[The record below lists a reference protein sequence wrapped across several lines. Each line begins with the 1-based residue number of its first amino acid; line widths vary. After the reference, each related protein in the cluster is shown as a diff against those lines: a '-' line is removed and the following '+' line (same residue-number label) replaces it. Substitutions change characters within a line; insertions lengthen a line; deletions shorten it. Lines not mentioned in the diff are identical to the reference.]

1 MSVTSASLM
10 SPSVNEEILPPEVSA
25 RSESWLTRARNY
37 PVFSRT
43 WYRYRARAWMGT
55 LIPALLLIFLI
66 DAARGADWRTF
77 FVVWIPLSLA
87 GTAMHLGG
95 AALAVWVRQRGYAE
109 KKEWRCLITVL
120 CAGLLCS
127 LLLFFAAR
135 QATQQ
140 LLHYEAPMLTALKLH
155 YSGSPDSAKTT
166 AATPAGNWLSEFK
179 AGFEQGFQDGKQ
191 NRAPHPPDISG
202 ADFWK
207 GFYIGL
213 LLSSVCIYIS
223 GGYDLW
229 LFSRQRNM
237 LKVAQS
243 KRASEQAQAMQRETE
258 LRLSVLAAQVE
269 PHFLFNTLAG
279 VRSAIN
285 TEPVRAVAIVD
296 HLVDYLRATIP
307 QMRDDGGSVQSR
319 LSKQLDAAHAYLSLM
334 QARIPRLSF
343 SVESQIVD
351 AAVPP
356 LMLISLVEN
365 AIKHGIEPKV
375 GAAHIAVTVR
385 VIETQETQETPEP
398 PMLEMR
404 VEDDGVGFGGHNSG
418 SGIGLANIHQR
429 LAAMYGERASLLL
442 KARPEGGVAA
452 IITIPLEKQTEAA

>member
-1 MSVTSASLM
+1 MSATPAINM
-10 SPSVNEEILPPEVSA
+10 SPSANEEILPPEVSA

-55 LIPALLLIFLI
+55 LIPVLLLIFLI
-66 DAARGADWRTF
+66 DSARGADWRTF
-77 FVVWIPLSLA
+77 FVVWIPMALA
-87 GTAMHLGG
+87 GTGMHLGG
-95 AALAVWVRQRGYAE
+95 AALAVWVRQRAYAE
-109 KKEWRCLITVL
+109 KKEWRCLIVVL
-120 CAGLLCS
+120 CLGMLLS
-127 LLLFFAAR
+127 LGLFFASR

-140 LLHYEAPMLTALKLH
+140 FLHHEAPMLSALKLH
-155 YSGSPDSAKTT
+155 YAGAPETAKTP
-166 AATPAGNWLSEFK
+166 ASSAGNWWLEFK
-179 AGFEQGFQDGKQ
+179 AGFEKGLQDGSQ
-191 NRAPHPPDISG
+191 NRAPRPPDIAGS
-202 ADFWK
+202 DFWK

-213 LLSSVCIYIS
+213 VLSSFCVFIS

-237 LKVAQS
+237 LKIAQS
-243 KRASEQAQAMQRETE
+243 KRASEQVQAMQRETE

-279 VRSAIN
+279 VRSAIG
-285 TEPVRAVAIVD
+285 TEPARAVAIVD

-307 QMRDDGGSVQSR
+307 QMRDDGGSVQSH
-319 LSKQLDAAHAYLSLM
+319 LNKQLEAVHAYLSLM

-343 SVESQIVD
+343 SVESQIAD

-375 GAAHIAVTVR
+375 GAAHIAVKVS
-385 VIETQETQETPEP
+385 VIETQEP

-404 VEDDGVGFGGHNSG
+404 VEDDGVGFGGNNSG

-429 LAAMYGERASLLL
+429 LAAMYGARASLLL
-442 KARPEGGVAA
+442 KARAEGGVAA
-452 IITIPLEKQTEAA
+452 IITIPLEQYK

>member
-1 MSVTSASLM
+1 MSATPAINMPPSA
-10 SPSVNEEILPPEVSA
+10 NEEILPPEVSA

-55 LIPALLLIFLI
+55 LIPALILIFLI
-66 DAARGADWRTF
+66 DSARGADWRTF
-77 FVVWIPLSLA
+77 FVVWIPLALA
-87 GTAMHLGG
+87 GTGMHLGG
-95 AALAVWVRQRGYAE
+95 AALAVWVRQRAYAE
-109 KKEWRCLITVL
+109 KKEWRCLIVVL
-120 CAGLLCS
+120 CLGMLLS
-127 LLLFFAAR
+127 LGLFFASR

-140 LLHYEAPMLTALKLH
+140 FLHHEVPMLSALKLH
-155 YSGSPDSAKTT
+155 YAGAPENAKTP
-166 AATPAGNWLSEFK
+166 ASSAGNWWSEFK
-179 AGFEQGFQDGKQ
+179 AGFENGLQDGSQ
-191 NRAPHPPDISG
+191 NRAPRPPDIAGS
-202 ADFWK
+202 DFWK

-213 LLSSVCIYIS
+213 VLSSVCIYIS

-237 LKVAQS
+237 LKIAQS

-279 VRSAIN
+279 VRSAIG
-285 TEPVRAVAIVD
+285 TEPARAMAIVD

-307 QMRDDGGSVQSR
+307 QMRDDGGSVQSH
-319 LSKQLDAAHAYLSLM
+319 LNKQLEAVHAYLSLM
-334 QARIPRLSF
+334 QARIPRLNF
-343 SVESQIVD
+343 SVESQIAD

-375 GAAHIAVTVR
+375 GAAHIAVKVS
-385 VIETQETQETPEP
+385 VIETQES

-404 VEDDGVGFGGHNSG
+404 VEDDGVGFGGNNSG

-442 KARPEGGVAA
+442 KARAEGGVAA
-452 IITIPLEKQTEAA
+452 IITIPLEQYK

>member
-1 MSVTSASLM
+1 MSATPASHMPPSA
-10 SPSVNEEILPPEVSA
+10 NEEILPPEVSA

-43 WYRYRARAWMGT
+43 WYRYRARAWVGT

-66 DAARGADWRTF
+66 DSARGADWRTL

-87 GTAMHLGG
+87 GTVMHLGG

-140 LLHYEAPMLTALKLH
+140 FLHYEAPMLTALKLH
-155 YSGSPDSAKTT
+155 YPGSPDSAKTT
-166 AATPAGNWLSEFK
+166 AAASAGNWLSEFK
-179 AGFEQGFQDGKQ
+179 AGFEQGLQDGKQ
-191 NRAPHPPDISG
+191 NRAPRPPDMSG

-213 LLSSVCIYIS
+213 ILSSVCIYLS

-229 LFSRQRNM
+229 LFSRQRTM

-279 VRSAIN
+279 VRSAIS
-285 TEPVRAVAIVD
+285 TEPARAVAIVD

-307 QMRDDGGSVQSR
+307 QMRDDGGSIQSR
-319 LSKQLDAAHAYLSLM
+319 LSKQLEAVHAYLSLM

-343 SVESQIVD
+343 SVESQIAD

-375 GAAHIAVTVR
+375 GAAHIVVTVS
-385 VIETQETQETPEP
+385 VTGTEEQ

-404 VEDDGVGFGGHNSG
+404 VEDNGVGFGGSSSG
-418 SGIGLANIHQR
+418 SGIGLSNIHER
-429 LAAMYGERASLLL
+429 LMTMYGDRASLLL
-442 KARPEGGVAA
+442 KARAEGGIAA
-452 IITIPLEKQTEAA
+452 IITIPLEQYK

>member
-1 MSVTSASLM
+1 MSVTPASLM
-10 SPSVNEEILPPEVSA
+10 SSSANEEILPPEVSA

-66 DAARGADWRTF
+66 DAARGAHWRTF
-77 FVVWIPLSLA
+77 FVVWIPLALA
-87 GTAMHLGG
+87 GTGMHLGG

-109 KKEWRCLITVL
+109 KKEWRSLITVL

-155 YSGSPDSAKTT
+155 YSGSPDPAKTT

-179 AGFEQGFQDGKQ
+179 AGFEQGLQDGSQ
-191 NRAPHPPDISG
+191 NRAPRPPDTAGS
-202 ADFWK
+202 DFWK

-213 LLSSVCIYIS
+213 VLSSVCIYLS

-279 VRSAIN
+279 VRSAIS
-285 TEPVRAVAIVD
+285 TEPARAVAIVD

-319 LSKQLDAAHAYLSLM
+319 LSKQLDAVHAYLSLM

-343 SVESQIVD
+343 SVESQIAD

-375 GAAHIAVTVR
+375 GAAHIAVKVS
-385 VIETQETQETPEP
+385 VIAIQEQ

-429 LAAMYGERASLLL
+429 LAAMYGDRASLLL

>member
-1 MSVTSASLM
+1 MSVTPASLM
-10 SPSVNEEILPPEVSA
+10 SSSANEEILPPEVSA

-77 FVVWIPLSLA
+77 FVVWIPLALA
-87 GTAMHLGG
+87 GTGMHLGG
-95 AALAVWVRQRGYAE
+95 AALAVWVRQRGYTE
-109 KKEWRCLITVL
+109 KKEWRSLITVL

-155 YSGSPDSAKTT
+155 YSGSPDPAKTT

-179 AGFEQGFQDGKQ
+179 AGFEQGLQDGSQ
-191 NRAPHPPDISG
+191 NRAPRPPDTAGS
-202 ADFWK
+202 DFWK

-213 LLSSVCIYIS
+213 VLSSVCIYLS

-279 VRSAIN
+279 VRSAIS
-285 TEPVRAVAIVD
+285 TEPARAVAIVD

-319 LSKQLDAAHAYLSLM
+319 LSKQLDAVHAYLSLM

-343 SVESQIVD
+343 SVESQIAD

-375 GAAHIAVTVR
+375 GAAHIAVKVS
-385 VIETQETQETPEP
+385 VIAIQEQ

-429 LAAMYGERASLLL
+429 LAAMYGDRASLLL